1 MSKPTAKPAAPAAKE
16 EAPVAAPPKS
26 KKMLIIIIVLLL
38 VIIGG
43 GAAWFLTK
51 GHAPTP
57 GGHAEE
63 VKVEP
68 VGEPKYVPLGDHF
81 IANLKREN
89 DDSPRALQ
97 IAITLKILQAE
108 LEEKIKTKMPEI
120 QNAINILLSDKTP
133 SQIETVEGK
142 KQLAA
147 EIIAKVDVI
156 LGLESAPAHTALPIA
171 AAASAVAHE
180 GAAHEGEG
188 HAASAVPSAVASAP
202 TIAAPAAPKTKGIVD
217 VLFTSF
223 IIQ

>member
-38 VIIGG
+38 AIIGG
-43 GAAWFLTK
+43 GAGWFLTK
-51 GHAPTP
+51 GHAPVP
-57 GGHAEE
+57 EGHTEE

-89 DDSPRALQ
+89 GDSRHLQ
-97 IAITLKILQAE
+97 IAITLKILQSE

-120 QNAINILLSDKTP
+120 QNTVNILLSDKTP

-147 EIIAKVDVI
+147 EIIEKIDVI
-156 LGLESAPAHTALPIA
+156 LGLGSTPAHAAAPIA
-171 AAASAVAHE
+171 AASAPVAHE
-180 GAAHEGEG
+180 GAAHESE
-188 HAASAVPSAVASAP
+188 AATTSAVAAAP
-202 TIAAPAAPKTKGIVD
+202 TIAVPAAPKTKGVVD

-223 IIQ
+223 IIE